1 MDDTKKIDL
10 MLESMKEVEKN
21 VTLAEAKIKEF
32 YTLQVKIAEIQ
43 KEVKELY
50 KRNEKEM
57 KFVEKNIV
65 SGMRSGITSRIAAA
79 RTRESNGKNRAEDR
93 ECVSQLDVRRS

>member
-21 VTLAEAKIKEF
+21 VTLAEAKVKEF

-57 KFVEKNIV
+57 KFVEKNI
-65 SGMRSGITSRIAAA
+65 MILT
-79 RTRESNGKNRAEDR
+79 N
-93 ECVSQLDVRRS
+93 LL